1 MTQPKTVYQLDAQ
14 NCYLHPTVADPDPM
28 QPDNWLIPAGCV
40 ETAPPKTAA
49 SQVAQWQPESQTWRV
64 VPDLR
69 GQTVY
74 RTDDGSPRQIDQ
86 AGELPDDLTVH
97 PRPSPAHQ
105 WQPESQSWQ
114 LDPAR
119 AAVLAAEQLAQ
130 AKTAKLAA
138 LNADAQAYI
147 DRAAGIDRL
156 PRFEVD
162 TWTLQALEAKAWAAD
177 NSAATPTLDTI
188 AAARS
193 IPPDILKQKALAK
206 ALAYEQLT
214 ATVVGLRQAI
224 ETRIKQAADMAELE
238 AIEFAFGT

>member
-1 MTQPKTVYQLDAQ
+1 MIYYSQAQQTFFDDQIHDSVPDDAQAITDEQHQQLLDAL
-14 NCYLHPTVADPDPM
+14 NYGHA
-28 QPDNWLIPAGCV
+28 IA
-40 ETAPPKTAA
+40 
-49 SQVAQWQPESQTWRV
+49 
-64 VPDLR
+64 
-69 GQTVY
+69 
-74 RTDDGSPRQIDQ
+74 
-86 AGELPDDLTVH
+86 DDLTVH

-119 AAVLAAEQLAQ
+119 AAALAAEQLAQ

-147 DRAAGIDRL
+147 NRAAGIDQL

-177 NSAATPTLDTI
+177 NTASTPTLDRI

-193 IPPDILKQKALAK
+193 IPPDILKQKALEK

-224 ETRIKQAADMAELE
+224 ETKIKKAADMAELE
-238 AIEFAFGT
+238 AIEFGGGR